1 MFGQALELRFIAD
14 NGMKQ
19 VRTTCNPIC
28 LVVGS
33 TALRDCGRQW
43 TGGADL
49 VGWLSP
55 SATRTAQE
63 LVAALRCP
71 SVSRIHSFAAMRG
84 GPHPSRDI
92 DQRLGECRGAV
103 KVCPTRLAILTY
115 RGLPYRHLR
124 RG

>member
-33 TALRDCGRQW
+33 TLRDCGRQW

-55 SATRTAQE
+55 SATRSPRE
-63 LVAALRCP
+63 LAAALQCP
-71 SVSRIHSFAAMRG
+71 FVAVALCFAAT
-84 GPHPSRDI
+84 RDEASPI
-92 DQRLGECRGAV
+92 
-103 KVCPTRLAILTY
+103 
-115 RGLPYRHLR
+115 
-124 RG
+124 